1 MGVIGIG
8 RGKSVG
14 NGARN
19 KIVYLSDFGV
29 KTNNADNKTGIVKG
43 FDYAYDNDVKQ
54 IVFPSGIIN
63 TTKGI
68 EINIK
73 DDVTIDFNSAV
84 INDVSDYNSDTFL
97 TVLGSNVTENS
108 TTLSSDAIV
117 GAKTISLTSATGVVA
132 GSLIILRPETVA
144 ATAGNP
150 GEVHRCLS
158 VDGTTVTLENI
169 LRVPYAVSAAV
180 LIVQPIRNLTL
191 KNGTIKTNGK
201 SVRALKIRNLSNSK
215 IEALSILDD
224 LPTRIDEYQYDF
236 SEGLR
241 IENAFDCQ
249 FNKFYSTKHRYG
261 MYIAHASF
269 MEINNSNGDNGWH
282 TFESVGCNWD
292 ITYNNCHTIR
302 DEFGFRSHWGGNL
315 TYNNCYTKGGMGW
328 YIDCVDA
335 TFNNCKIIDSEMQIT
350 NIRPSAFGGAFN
362 TGTTRKLVING
373 MQITGVDAGKLW
385 EHGTNTIRTDRYV
398 GTMEIN
404 DLYVEIK
411 DDQYIV
417 LADFHELKT
426 KNLYVKSLEYFG
438 APVAQA
444 IGITS
449 TTSHENVKVF
459 HKNLTIEGVYHRAL
473 YHSIRKESS
482 LIEIDGLKLIGAYLT
497 GGASSSRVVEF
508 GGLDEATVRIKNVD
522 IDISGTPTMEKAF
535 NITSKNAFISNVS
548 YYRGLTTTIVNYAN
562 GIATVPRELTHFKLF
577 STGLSY
583 YTVAAGIPA
592 PVFLDYNYN
601 IDD

>member
-191 KNGTIKTNGK
+191 K
-201 SVRALKIRNLSNSK
+201 
-215 IEALSILDD
+215 
-224 LPTRIDEYQYDF
+224 
-236 SEGLR
+236 
-241 IENAFDCQ
+241 
-249 FNKFYSTKHRYG
+249 
-261 MYIAHASF
+261 
-269 MEINNSNGDNGWH
+269 ME
-282 TFESVGCNWD
+282 
-292 ITYNNCHTIR
+292 
-302 DEFGFRSHWGGNL
+302 
-315 TYNNCYTKGGMGW
+315 
-328 YIDCVDA
+328 
-335 TFNNCKIIDSEMQIT
+335 Q
-350 NIRPSAFGGAFN
+350 
-362 TGTTRKLVING
+362 
-373 MQITGVDAGKLW
+373 
-385 EHGTNTIRTDRYV
+385 
-398 GTMEIN
+398 
-404 DLYVEIK
+404 
-411 DDQYIV
+411 
-417 LADFHELKT
+417 
-426 KNLYVKSLEYFG
+426 
-438 APVAQA
+438 
-444 IGITS
+444 
-449 TTSHENVKVF
+449 
-459 HKNLTIEGVYHRAL
+459 
-473 YHSIRKESS
+473 
-482 LIEIDGLKLIGAYLT
+482 LKL
-497 GGASSSRVVEF
+497 
-508 GGLDEATVRIKNVD
+508 
-522 IDISGTPTMEKAF
+522 ME
-535 NITSKNAFISNVS
+535 S
-548 YYRGLTTTIVNYAN
+548 L
-562 GIATVPRELTHFKLF
+562 
-577 STGLSY
+577 
-583 YTVAAGIPA
+583 
-592 PVFLDYNYN
+592 
-601 IDD
+601 